1 MTGRLMTIGS
11 ATGGC
16 GKTFFATNLAATL
29 AQAGKSVLL
38 VDLDLQFGE
47 VAVSLQLK
55 PTNSL
60 LDGLYG
66 KGGRALPREDLSA
79 HIGELVVR
87 HPSGMDVL
95 AAPRDPSE
103 ADLMTEADAI
113 HLLDVAM
120 ARYDIVVVDTPPA
133 LNEIV
138 LAALDRSEIIVALAS
153 LDVPSLKNLSTYL
166 DTLDRIGIER
176 SRLRLILNKID
187 RDVGIDSD
195 QAQDI
200 FDGRFV
206 GLIYHDRAV
215 SRALNLGAILVDSEP
230 RSRVT
235 RQLMNSIEAVLPKG
249 LLAAPTAATSSLN
262 GSMLNRI
269 TDIVRPKTQ
278 MEDKSHEG
286 SVVPAIANTRGTI

>member
-1 MTGRLMTIGS
+1 MTGKLITIGS

-16 GKTFFATNLAATL
+16 GKTFFATNLAATV
-29 AQAGKSVLL
+29 ARTGADVLL

-55 PTNSL
+55 PINSL

-66 KGGRALPREDLSA
+66 KGGRALPREELPA
-79 HIGELVVR
+79 HLGELVVK

-95 AAPRDPSE
+95 AAPRDPAD
-103 ADLMTEADAI
+103 ADLMTEADVI
-113 HLLDVAM
+113 HLIDVALE
-120 ARYDIVVVDTPPA
+120 RYDVVVIDTPPA

-138 LAALDRSEIIVALAS
+138 LAALDRSEVIVALAS
-153 LDVPSLKNLSTYL
+153 LDVPSLKNLSSYL
-166 DTLDRIGIER
+166 DTLDRIGIDR

-187 RDVGIDSD
+187 RDVGIDAD

-206 GLIYHDRAV
+206 GLIFHDRAV

-235 RQLMNSIEAVLPKG
+235 KQLTDAIEAVLPED
-249 LLAAPTAATSSLN
+249 LLSGAAVAATGLN
-262 GSMLNRI
+262 GSMLTRI
-269 TDIVRPKTQ
+269 AEIVRPKSTI
-278 MEDKSHEG
+278 EENPTPKERVSYE
-286 SVVPAIANTRGTI
+286 SV